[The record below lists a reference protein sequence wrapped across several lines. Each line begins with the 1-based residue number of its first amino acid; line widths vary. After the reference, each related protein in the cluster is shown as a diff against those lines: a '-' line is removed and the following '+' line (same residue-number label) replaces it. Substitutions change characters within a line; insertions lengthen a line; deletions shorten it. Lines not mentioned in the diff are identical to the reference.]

1 MEISSIRRLLSS
13 SIPFKNPNF
22 SFPFTTV
29 SSTEKYWTHLQKN
42 YSNPEKTLNRVGV
55 KLDTLCVNEV
65 LQRCALNQP
74 LLGLRFFIWAGLQ
87 PNYRHSLYMYS
98 KACKVF
104 EINRNPRVVTDV
116 IETYRVEGCLV
127 NIRTFKV
134 VLNLCREAKLADEGL
149 WVLRKM
155 KEFNCRPDTT
165 MYNVVIRLYCEMGE
179 MEVAVGLMREMGL
192 IDLYPDMITYVAL
205 IKGFCNAN
213 QLEDACGMFKV
224 MRGHGCLPNTVAY
237 SALLDGFCRFG
248 NVERA
253 LELLREM
260 ETECGDCNPNVV
272 TYTSIIQSF
281 CEKGRSTEAL
291 GILDQ
296 MGACGFAPNRVTIIN
311 LIKGLCTEGRVEEAY
326 KLIDKVVAGGSVSND
341 ECYSSLVI
349 SLLQIKK
356 LEEAEKL
363 FRRMLASAV
372 KPDGMASGSL
382 IRRLCLEGR
391 VLDGFH
397 LYDEIERLG
406 CLTSIDSDIYSVL
419 LAGLCQGS
427 YLMEAAKL
435 ARMMVE
441 RGIQLKAPYVDN
453 IVKHLKN
460 SGEDELVSNAM
471 AIELCSDNSGMVMSP
486 RISLSYGLSQ
496 MDVAPVEQHHFR
508 SNTSS
513 SSIDFDFCVLESFD
527 LETSSA
533 DELFSDGKILP
544 VQIKKKIVP
553 PKQIHRLK
561 PPIPPSPPPLLSDR
575 RDVDSCSEN
584 SKNESLKETKKTSS
598 EPDEKQSCKSFWG
611 FKRSSSL
618 NCVSGYARN
627 LCPLP
632 LLSRSNSTGSTPN
645 VKHHLQKN
653 QPDALLK
660 PSQSSSSS
668 SGSIYQKPP
677 LKKSYGAYGNGV
689 RINPVLNVPA
699 NFFGLGSIFSSSG
712 KDKIKR
718 K

>member
-1 MEISSIRRLLSS
+1 MEISSIRRLFSS
-13 SIPFKNPNF
+13 SIPFKNPKF
-22 SFPFTTV
+22 SFPCTTV

-55 KLDTLCVNEV
+55 KLDTPCVIEV

-116 IETYRVEGCLV
+116 IEAYRVQGCLV

-149 WVLRKM
+149 W
-155 KEFNCRPDTT
+155 
-165 MYNVVIRLYCEMGE
+165 
-179 MEVAVGLMREMGL
+179 
-192 IDLYPDMITYVAL
+192 
-205 IKGFCNAN
+205 GFCDAN
-213 QLEDACGMFKV
+213 QLEDACGLFKV
-224 MRGHGCLPNTVAY
+224 MRGHECLPNTVAY
-237 SALLDGFCRFG
+237 SALLDGVCRFG

-272 TYTSIIQSF
+272 TYTSTIQSF
-281 CEKGRSTEAL
+281 CEKGRSMEVL

-296 MGACGFAPNRVTIIN
+296 MVACGFAPNRVTIIN
-311 LIKGLCTEGRVEEAY
+311 LIKGLCIEGHVEEAY

-363 FRRMLASAV
+363 FRSMLASAV

-419 LAGLCQGS
+419 LAELCQDS
-427 YLMEAAKL
+427 HLMEAAKL
-435 ARMMVE
+435 ARMMAV
-441 RGIQLKAPYVDN
+441 RGIQPKAPYVDN

-460 SGEDELVSNAM
+460 SGEEELVSN
-471 AIELCSDNSGMVMSP
+471 I
-486 RISLSYGLSQ
+486 
-496 MDVAPVEQHHFR
+496 
-508 SNTSS
+508 
-513 SSIDFDFCVLESFD
+513 
-527 LETSSA
+527 
-533 DELFSDGKILP
+533 
-544 VQIKKKIVP
+544 
-553 PKQIHRLK
+553 
-561 PPIPPSPPPLLSDR
+561 
-575 RDVDSCSEN
+575 
-584 SKNESLKETKKTSS
+584 TKM
-598 EPDEKQSCKSFWG
+598 
-611 FKRSSSL
+611 
-618 NCVSGYARN
+618 
-627 LCPLP
+627 
-632 LLSRSNSTGSTPN
+632 GS
-645 VKHHLQKN
+645 
-653 QPDALLK
+653 
-660 PSQSSSSS
+660 
-668 SGSIYQKPP
+668 
-677 LKKSYGAYGNGV
+677 
-689 RINPVLNVPA
+689 
-699 NFFGLGSIFSSSG
+699 
-712 KDKIKR
+712 
-718 K
+718 